1 MKDQRLI
8 TLSHWLSVA
17 SLVALIALCISWE
30 LWLAPMKEGGSW
42 LALKGVLLLPMLM
55 GVLKGRRYTYQWGS
69 MYILLWFVEGVMRAW
84 GDHGLSQILAG
95 AEVVLASLCFASFVA
110 FAWYTRPSLGEAVQ
124 A

>member
-95 AEVVLASLCFASFVA
+95 AEVALASLCFASFVA
-110 FAWYTRPSLGEAVQ
+110 FAWYTRPSLGKPVQ

>member
-30 LWLAPMKEGGSW
+30 LWFAPAKEGGSW
-42 LALKGVLLLPMLM
+42 LALKAVLLLPMWM

-69 MYILLWFVEGVMRAW
+69 MYILIWFVEGVMRAW
-84 GDHGLSQILAG
+84 GDQGLSQILAG
-95 AEVVLASLCFASFVA
+95 VEVALATLCFAGFVA
-110 FAWYTRPSLGEAVQ
+110 FAWLTRPSLGNAT